1 MIFTDK
7 MLIIHIL
14 SYLIIL
20 DLMLQI
26 DSTREKITS
35 EKWNNLLNTELFIA
49 QTIKLHIQKECIQTL
64 ANVSINKKSEIS
76 CESFANLIID
86 LLFQEHNGK
95 LPDKINLN
103 VCTGCKMT
111 VIAVKFVLQL
121 SQVTYY
127 INKFIDQLCLF
138 TGPYL
143 SECSFV
149 AQNYA
154 GILINL
160 FENSTVPMICQRLMI
175 C

>member
-1 MIFTDK
+1 

-14 SYLIIL
+14 SYLTIL

-35 EKWNNLLNTELFIA
+35 EKWNNLLNTELFID
-49 QTIKLHIQKECIQTL
+49 QTIKLHIQKECIQAL
-64 ANVSINKKSEIS
+64 ANVSINK
-76 CESFANLIID
+76 
-86 LLFQEHNGK
+86 
-95 LPDKINLN
+95 INLD

-111 VIAVKFVLQL
+111 VISVKFVLQL

-127 INKFIDQLCLF
+127 INKFIDQLCIF

-154 GILINL
+154 GILLNL

>member
-1 MIFTDK
+1 

-20 DLMLQI
+20 DLILQI

-35 EKWNNLLNTELFIA
+35 EKWNNLFNTELFIDK
-49 QTIKLHIQKECIQTL
+49 TIKLHIQKECIDLL

-86 LLFQEHNGK
+86 LLFQEDNGK
-95 LPDKINLN
+95 FPDKINLD

-111 VIAVKFVLQL
+111 VIAVKFILQL
-121 SQVTYY
+121 SQVIYY
-127 INKFIDQLCLF
+127 INKFIDRLCIF

-143 SECSFV
+143 SEVSK
-149 AQNYA
+149 
-154 GILINL
+154 L
-160 FENSTVPMICQRLMI
+160 
-175 C
+175 